1 MTETKPRHPDVFLQ
15 LIAAALTPIFSTA
28 TDGDQGRAQAAA
40 IETINAYV
48 PSYPSDLLPIA
59 QIIAFGLAALRSIS
73 LSMAENIPIPLILRL
88 RGNAASLSRGAEQ
101 CRRALAEPPPP
112 DVDLYPAAEF
122 AEAGR
127 WIDEAVQAEIAR
139 ARKPASGDRAAQ
151 PTIPRDDPPTMAAA
165 LDALAAESRRRIEE
179 AEAALAAPS
188 QHQAKPAS
196 RPCDRAR
203 GRQRCLGQRHG
214 RHRPGIA
221 GLPTTRR
228 RHPRRRPGEC
238 RQPPHDRLP
247 DVIAADLQNASHVR
261 TGVAGRPLS
270 TSEMTLFGPRVP
282 TCREAPAY
290 NEIFRNAPSSPMMP
304 RRNASTQTMKITPC
318 VTVTQAPNC
327 AR

>member
-1 MTETKPRHPDVFLQ
+1 MTETKPRHPDVFMQ

-101 CRRALAEPPPP
+101 CRRALAEPPLP
-112 DVDLYPAAEF
+112 DVDPYPAAEF

-127 WIDEAVQAEIAR
+127 WIDEAVHAEIAR
-139 ARKPASGDRAAQ
+139 ARQPAAGDHAAQ

-188 QHQAKPAS
+188 QHQARPAS
-196 RPCDRAR
+196 RPV
-203 GRQRCLGQRHG
+203 
-214 RHRPGIA
+214 
-221 GLPTTRR
+221 PTTE
-228 RHPRRRPGEC
+228 H
-238 RQPPHDRLP
+238 
-247 DVIAADLQNASHVR
+247 AAAGAAWANAMA
-261 TGVAGRPLS
+261 GVAPGSPAFRPPS
-270 TSEMTLFGPRVP
+270 TGIRAAALASAANHLMTGAP
-282 TCREAPAY
+282 T
-290 NEIFRNAPSSPMMP
+290 SSPLIF
-304 RRNASTQTMKITPC
+304 KTP
-318 VTVTQAPNC
+318 AP
-327 AR
+327 